1 MLKNEYDVCED
12 YALGKI
18 HRDEFPSNFDRWKIN
33 VLELVHSDV
42 CGPMQSKSLGSAYYF
57 MFFLLMIAQGT
68 VWCISLGKKMMFFSI
83 SKNSKTW

>member
-1 MLKNEYDVCED
+1 MVKGLPMLKNEYDVCED

-57 MFFLLMIAQGT
+57 MFFY
-68 VWCISLGKKMMFFSI
+68 
-83 SKNSKTW
+83 